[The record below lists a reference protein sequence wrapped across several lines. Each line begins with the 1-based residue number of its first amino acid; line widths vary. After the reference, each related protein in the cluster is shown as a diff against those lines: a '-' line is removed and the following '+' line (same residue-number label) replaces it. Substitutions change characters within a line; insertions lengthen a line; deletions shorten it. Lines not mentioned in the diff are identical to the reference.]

1 MPDAADDNLKQ
12 DVANDELVELDLTDA
27 DILDAM
33 QHISGYL
40 DISTDD
46 FRKIYHLAHR
56 HAIARLLG
64 SFRANNLMRAGF
76 QPLLADMSLG
86 AAAQALVDSGYK
98 ALPVVDQTGH
108 VIGMLTET
116 DFLRQLKTD
125 TWIKMLL
132 NKPADDVAKQ
142 HWDENRVSAAMSSPA
157 VTVKGSAGF
166 QDVIG
171 AFKQH
176 VGRSIPVVSH
186 DGQLLGLLFR
196 KDFFAQLEN
205 IR

>member
-125 TWIKMLL
+125 TWIEMLL
-132 NKPADDVAKQ
+132 NKPADDLAKQ

-157 VTVKGSAGF
+157 VTVKENAGF

-176 VGRSIPVVSH
+176 VGRSIPVVNH

>member
-1 MPDAADDNLKQ
+1 MPDASDDNLKQ
-12 DVANDELVELDLTDA
+12 KAADDELAELDLTDA

-33 QHISGYL
+33 RHIAGYL

-56 HAIARLLG
+56 HAVARLLG
-64 SFRANNLMRAGF
+64 SFRAKNLMRVVL
-76 QPLLADMSLG
+76 QPLLGDMSLG
-86 AAAQALVDSGYK
+86 AAAQVLVTSGYK
-98 ALPVVDQTGH
+98 ALPVVEQTGR

-116 DFLRQLKTD
+116 DFLRQIKTN
-125 TWIKMLL
+125 TWLEMLL
-132 NKPADDVAKQ
+132 SNPAGDLATQ
-142 HWDENRVSAAMSSPA
+142 GWQATRVSDAMTAPA
-157 VTVKGSAGF
+157 VTVLEDAGF
-166 QDVIG
+166 QNVIG

-176 VGRSIPVVSH
+176 VGRSIPVISH

-196 KDFFAQLEN
+196 KDFFAQMEN

>member
-1 MPDAADDNLKQ
+1 MPNASDDKLKQEAADDAL
-12 DVANDELVELDLTDA
+12 AELDLTDA

-40 DISTDD
+40 DISIND

-56 HAIARLLG
+56 HAVARLLG
-64 SFRANNLMRAGF
+64 SFRAKNLMRVVL
-76 QPLLADMSLG
+76 QPLLGDMTLG
-86 AAAQALVDSGYK
+86 TAAQVLVTSGYK
-98 ALPVVDQTGH
+98 ALPVVSQTDH

-125 TWIKMLL
+125 TWLEMLL
-132 NKPADDVAKQ
+132 NDSADDLATQ
-142 HWDENRVSAAMSSPA
+142 HWQDARVSAAMTSPA
-157 VTVKGSAGF
+157 VTVKEDAGF
-166 QDVIG
+166 QEVIG

-176 VGRSIPVVSH
+176 VGRSVPVVNL
-186 DGQLLGLLFR
+186 DGQLRGLLFR
-196 KDFFAQLEN
+196 KDFFAQLEH